1 MDAYFTTLG
10 NANRRYTGK
19 LRQILPTPT
28 VTNNVVLYTALFDVA
43 NPNKQLMTQ
52 MTAQVFFVRASA
64 KDAVT
69 IPVAAL
75 HFGNGAGTA
84 ARNGAAAQGAAD
96 QGARGGRNGAGRRG
110 GRGGQAGGEDA
121 PGLRPRAATVTL
133 VKDDGS
139 QETRNVTA
147 GVTDRVNA
155 QIVSGLAEGEKVIA
169 GTETA
174 GTRAARPQQNGFGP
188 PGAVRVGG
196 FR

>member
-1 MDAYFTTLG
+1 
-10 NANRRYTGK
+10 
-19 LRQILPTPT
+19 
-28 VTNNVVLYTALFDVA
+28 VLYTALFDVA

-84 ARNGAAAQGAAD
+84 ARNGGAAQGAAD

-110 GRGGQAGGEDA
+110 GRGGQTGGEDA
-121 PGLRPRAATVTL
+121 QFDQGAGLRPRAATVTL

-139 QETRNVTA
+139 QETRNVTV

-174 GTRAARPQQNGFGP
+174 GTRAARPQQNGFAP